1 VAGAWLAVRF
11 GAIGAVLGIGYG
23 VALRAWMRLVAEDP
37 SFTWTGTIYIVLA
50 FATLGLM
57 AGLASAGRQLGWT
70 RRTFATR
77 VVGIVLSLGCFGAA
91 GILMLPTIVPAALG
105 WGRHDWWRPVRG
117 ALVVLGAAAAV
128 PIILTAPDLHDG
140 RRGVGLVV
148 YLILC
153 PIEVLLMA
161 RLYAPNLRRG
171 AVLRW
176 RREQRSLVTTASSDG
191 PS

>member
-1 VAGAWLAVRF
+1 
-11 GAIGAVLGIGYG
+11 
-23 VALRAWMRLVAEDP
+23 
-37 SFTWTGTIYIVLA
+37 
-50 FATLGLM
+50 
-57 AGLASAGRQLGWT
+57 
-70 RRTFATR
+70 
-77 VVGIVLSLGCFGAA
+77 
-91 GILMLPTIVPAALG
+91 
-105 WGRHDWWRPVRG
+105 
-117 ALVVLGAAAAV
+117 VLGAAAAV